1 MNTPKSMTD
10 SWDLVVVGAGPA
22 GATTALAALH
32 EDPSLRVLLLDRAD
46 FPRDKSCGDG
56 IAPHCLTA
64 LASVGVTGVE
74 AGWTPLT
81 RLELARGDR
90 SVEGTMRRP
99 VYVIPR
105 AVFDARLV
113 ERAVARGAVLRRE
126 RVTSVDALPPARVV
140 VGADGAHSVVRAH
153 LGLPFGRRAIAIRG
167 YAPTPTD
174 RRGTQVIRYGDRR
187 QPAYAWAFD
196 RGDGLSNVGYG
207 ELLPTDGQKSDEG
220 TPSRALLLDQLEEL
234 LPGSTDGVQQ
244 WKGHHLP
251 LSGWR
256 WDQPDGRVLLVGD
269 AAGLINPMTGEG
281 IYYAIATGIAAG
293 RSAVRALRTRADA
306 GRLHR
311 EAVRGSL
318 GTHLKHTFVASRL
331 AEHPTIVDGGI
342 RLARRD
348 RRIFDELV
356 ELGLGDGRIS
366 PRLVTGLVTGLATVA
381 GRKAVSTMRGN

>member
-1 MNTPKSMTD
+1 MIE

-22 GATTALAALH
+22 GATAALAALH
-32 EDPSLRVLLLDRAD
+32 ADPSLRVLLLDRSD

-56 IAPHCLTA
+56 IAPHCFER
-64 LASVGVTGVE
+64 LASIGVTGVE
-74 AGWTPLT
+74 QGWTPLT
-81 RLELARGDR
+81 HLELARGEQ
-90 SVEGTMRRP
+90 SVARPMARP

-105 AVFDARLV
+105 EVFDARLV
-113 ERAVARGAVLRRE
+113 ERAVDRGATFRRE
-126 RVTSVDALPPARVV
+126 RIVSCRTVEDGIVLNRTIQARTV
-140 VGADGAHSVVRAH
+140 VGADGAHSVLRSH
-153 LGLPFGRRAIAIRG
+153 LGMPYGRRALAIRG
-167 YAPTPTD
+167 YAPTPAD

-207 ELLPTDGQKSDEG
+207 ELLPVDGEG
-220 TPSRALLLDQLEEL
+220 DPPSRALLLDQLEQL
-234 LPGSTDGVQQ
+234 LPGSVAAGDH

-293 RSAVRALRTRADA
+293 RSAVRALRA
-306 GRLHR
+306 GGDPGALHR
-311 EAVRGSL
+311 QAVRAAL
-318 GTHLKHTFVASRL
+318 GRHLKHTFVASRL
-331 AEHPTIVDGGI
+331 VEHPVIVDGGI
-342 RLARRD
+342 RVARRD
-348 RRIFDELV
+348 RQVFDELV

-366 PRLVTGLVTGLATVA
+366 SRLVRGLAA
-381 GRKAVSTMRGN
+381 GLGRKAVSGLRGTP